1 LNCKTPLRVQSK
13 RARAGHHVGPSR
25 TPPELHPIK
34 PIRTVIM
41 WSAGKVARWGVL
53 AILVLVC
60 LDWIAI
66 QVEEYMED
74 FNDDIPLVRH

>member
-1 LNCKTPLRVQSK
+1 
-13 RARAGHHVGPSR
+13 
-25 TPPELHPIK
+25 
-34 PIRTVIM
+34 M